1 MKFIEKYYY
10 ILMKKNKKKL
20 QEEFFKNYFFNF
32 SSLINNIDIIKLI
45 KISNFIEQRIKSKK
59 KIFVAGNGGSAAVS
73 NHFLCDFNKG
83 IKISS
88 NNKMIPQ
95 VYSLTNSVEL
105 ITAISNDINYENIF
119 DFQLENYG
127 SKGDAIFIFSCSGT
141 SKNILNLIKRA
152 NQKKIDVVYITGFLK
167 KKLKYKLK
175 FHYDLNCENYGI
187 TEDMFSTFMH
197 LISQWI
203 RFKFS
208 NYNTKKI
215 L

>member
-10 ILMKKNKKKL
+10 KLMKKNKKKT
-20 QEEFFKNYFFNF
+20 QEEFFKNYFFIF
-32 SSLINNIDIIKLI
+32 SSLINNVDLKKLI
-45 KISNFIEQRIKSKK
+45 QISNFIEKCIKSKK

-88 NNKMIPQ
+88 KNKLVPQ
-95 VYSLTNSVEL
+95 VFSLTNSVEL
-105 ITAISNDINYENIF
+105 ITAISNDIKYENIF
-119 DFQLENYG
+119 EFQLENYG
-127 SKGDAIFIFSCSGT
+127 SKGDVIFVFSCSGK
-141 SKNILNLIKRA
+141 SKNILNIIKKA
-152 NQKKIDVVYITGFLK
+152 NLMKIDVIYITGFLK
-167 KKLKYKLK
+167 KKINYKLK
-175 FHYDLNCENYGI
+175 FHYNLDCENYGI

-203 RFKFS
+203 RFKYS
-208 NYNTKKI
+208 NYNKNKI